1 MQKAF
6 LTSLSELL
14 ENAGIEVTY
23 AWEVIDIAAKQFRPI
38 TNRAEAEDM
47 LVQRTLAN
55 NEKRA
60 AQALAAIGQSHGA
73 VRSSQRYAE
82 SVRHS
87 HRSNA

>member
-1 MQKAF
+1 MFDGQAPRMEQWVEKNDAKQFMAEDFLQAAQDAEAF

-47 LVQRTLAN
+47 LN
-55 NEKRA
+55 
-60 AQALAAIGQSHGA
+60 ALQKHLK
-73 VRSSQRYAE
+73 
-82 SVRHS
+82 
-87 HRSNA
+87 